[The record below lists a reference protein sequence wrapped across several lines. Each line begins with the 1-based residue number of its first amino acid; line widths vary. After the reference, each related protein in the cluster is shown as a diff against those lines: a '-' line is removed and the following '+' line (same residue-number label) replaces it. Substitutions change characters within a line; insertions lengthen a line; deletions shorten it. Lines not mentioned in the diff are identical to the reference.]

1 LPTAATVLHK
11 PAICCIARGQL
22 INPTI
27 GATRTEEDFKN
38 HIAQTLDTE
47 PEAGWIFIV
56 DQLNIHQSESL
67 VRLIAERCGIETD
80 LGVKNKQGILKT
92 MKTRNDFLSD
102 SNHRIHFVYI
112 PKHTSWLNQIE
123 CWFSILMRRLL
134 KRGNFTST
142 QDLKQKI
149 LDFIDY
155 YNRTFAKPFQWKF
168 EGFQT

>member
-1 LPTAATVLHK
+1 MALKLCWL
-11 PAICCIARGQL
+11 IGISLSCQL

-38 HIAQTLDTE
+38 HIARTLDTD

-67 VRLIAERCGIETD
+67 VRLVAERCGIMTD
-80 LGVKNKQGILKT
+80 LGVKQKTGILKS
-92 MKTRNDFLSD
+92 MKTRKAFLSD
-102 SNHRIHFVYI
+102 SKHRIHFVYI

-142 QDLKQKI
+142 QDLKQEI
-149 LDFIDY
+149 IDFIVY

-168 EGFQT
+168 EGFPDAG